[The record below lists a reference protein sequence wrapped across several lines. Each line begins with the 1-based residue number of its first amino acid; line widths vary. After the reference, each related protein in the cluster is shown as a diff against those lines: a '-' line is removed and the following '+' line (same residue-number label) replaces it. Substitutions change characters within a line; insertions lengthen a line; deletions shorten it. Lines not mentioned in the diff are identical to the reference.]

1 MPPPRMTTLVPLPEP
16 AGCST
21 VAAADAVMGSK
32 PRDCIMVKAA
42 LYPPACPTLVRKSR
56 LVNPIS
62 SPLSTSPIF
71 DRDSGHVNGVV
82 LSSPLFEEMVE

>member
-42 LYPPACPTLVRKSR
+42 LYPPACPTLIRKSR
-56 LVNPIS
+56 LLNPIS
-62 SPLSTSPIF
+62 RTSL
-71 DRDSGHVNGVV
+71 DLAYLTATLGQVNVV
-82 LSSPLFEEMVE
+82 GLSSPLFEEMVE